1 MQATKTLN
9 MATER
14 DELMN
19 ILEAKYPKM
28 FMRTTEEFNG
38 SQGGIWSS
46 GEDGLPAEDGMPLF
60 EYYAEDPKEKRYILG
75 VHKEI
80 YNLLEEHGW
89 FAEWNDPGT
98 IMFWK
103 I

>member
-1 MQATKTLN
+1 

-14 DELMN
+14 EKLME
-19 ILEAKYPKM
+19 ILKAKYPAM

-46 GEDGLPAEDGMPLF
+46 GEDELPAEDGMPLF
-60 EYYAEDPKEKRYILG
+60 EYYAQDPQERRYIFG

-80 YNLLEEHGW
+80 YNFLEEHGW

-103 I
+103 N

>member
-1 MQATKTLN
+1 

-19 ILEAKYPKM
+19 ILREKYPKM
-28 FMRTTEEFNG
+28 FMKPTEEFRAG
-38 SQGGIWSS
+38 YDGGIWSS
-46 GEDGLPAEDGMPLF
+46 GEDGLPAKDGFPLF
-60 EYYAEDPKEKRYILG
+60 EYYAEDFQEKRYIIG

>member
-1 MQATKTLN
+1 
-9 MATER
+9 MATSREK
-14 DELMN
+14 LMEV
-19 ILEAKYPKM
+19 LEKKYPKM

-46 GEDGLPAEDGMPLF
+46 GEDGLSAKDGFPLF
-60 EYYAEDPKEKRYILG
+60 EYYAEDYQEKRYILG

-89 FAEWNDPGT
+89 YAEWNDPGT

-103 I
+103 N

>member
-1 MQATKTLN
+1 
-9 MATER
+9 
-14 DELMN
+14 MN
-19 ILEAKYPKM
+19 REKLIKLLEDKYPKM
-28 FMRTTEEFNG
+28 LIRTTEEFNG
-38 SQGGIWSS
+38 SKGGIWTS
-46 GEDGLPAEDGMPLF
+46 GEDGLESKDGLRLF
-60 EYYAEDPKEKRYILG
+60 DYYAEDYKEKTYIFG

-80 YNLLEEHGW
+80 ENFLNKHGW

>member
-1 MQATKTLN
+1 
-9 MATER
+9 MATDR

-19 ILEAKYPKM
+19 ILKAKYPNM
-28 FMRTTEEFNG
+28 FMRTTEEFRSGYN
-38 SQGGIWSS
+38 GGIWSS

-60 EYYAEDPKEKRYILG
+60 EYYAEDPNEKRYILG

>member
-1 MQATKTLN
+1 

-14 DELMN
+14 EKLME
-19 ILEAKYPKM
+19 ILKAKYPEM

-60 EYYAEDPKEKRYILG
+60 EYYAQDPQERRYIFG

-80 YNLLEEHGW
+80 YNFLEEHGW

-103 I
+103 N

>member
-1 MQATKTLN
+1 
-9 MATER
+9 MATDR
-14 DELMN
+14 DELME
-19 ILEAKYPKM
+19 LLQTKYPKM
-28 FMRTTEEFNG
+28 FIRTTEEFNG
-38 SQGGIWSS
+38 NKGGIWTS
-46 GEDGLPAEDGMPLF
+46 GEDGLPAKDEFPLF
-60 EYYAEDPKEKRYILG
+60 EYYAEDPNERRYILG

-80 YNLLEEHGW
+80 YNLLEEHSW